1 MNKVFEELEQW
12 GCDVAGTKRRF
23 LNDDSL
29 YMACLNGV
37 LDDNSFERLGEA
49 LKKQDCKQAFEATH
63 NIKGFLANMGLTP
76 MYDIAIQIMEPLRKG
91 TVTGHEENYK
101 ALMECKEKL
110 ARIMNRS

>member
-1 MNKVFEELEQW
+1 MNDVFTKLEEW

-23 LNDDSL
+23 LNDEAL

-37 LDDNSFERLGEA
+37 LDDNSFERLGAA
-49 LKKQDCKQAFEATH
+49 LEKHDCKQAFEATH

-76 MYDIAIQIMEPLRKG
+76 MYNIAVKIVEPLRKG

-101 ALMECKEKL
+101 ALMEGKEKL
-110 ARIMNRS
+110 AKIMNRN

>member
-37 LDDNSFERLGEA
+37 LDDNSFERLGEIGRA
-49 LKKQDCKQAFEATH
+49 H
-63 NIKGFLANMGLTP
+63 
-76 MYDIAIQIMEPLRKG
+76 
-91 TVTGHEENYK
+91 V
-101 ALMECKEKL
+101 
-110 ARIMNRS
+110 